1 MPDPKAVAKEADKA
15 AAEKKKKNVQLV
27 SPQVRLPEP
36 LRQPL
41 VQRAQETGVSTS
53 RLAARLLADKLL
65 EEKRI
70 SKEAYDAA
78 IQQLERPARVS
89 KAAEQIQELQKK
101 LAELEKQNEELRQRL
116 ASKK

>member
-1 MPDPKAVAKEADKA
+1 MADAKAVAKDAEKVA
-15 AAEKKKKNVQLV
+15 AAKKKKDVQLV

-41 VQRAQETGVSTS
+41 VARAQETGISTS
-53 RLAARLLADKLL
+53 RFAASLLAKALL

-78 IQQLERPARVS
+78 MQQLERPARVS
-89 KAAEQIQELQKK
+89 KAAEKVQ
-101 LAELEKQNEELRQRL
+101 ELEKQLEDLRRQNEELRKQL
-116 ASKK
+116 SKK